1 MIVFYLINFY
11 QKDSRNFILMK
22 IYKLNQIIHIYNLKQ
37 CHSKKSNKIFV
48 YVKNKKP
55 HTNALKI

>member
-1 MIVFYLINFY
+1 
-11 QKDSRNFILMK
+11 MK